1 MHVSLD
7 SFLYGSSNVTNVTK
21 DLVLCCNFHLRF
33 LIPTRIRKKKE
44 VSSMQ
49 FSHILRMHDSLIP
62 STPTISF
69 HSLELV
75 FCFRVQLLF
84 RITG

>member
-1 MHVSLD
+1 
-7 SFLYGSSNVTNVTK
+7 
-21 DLVLCCNFHLRF
+21 
-33 LIPTRIRKKKE
+33 
-44 VSSMQ
+44 MQ